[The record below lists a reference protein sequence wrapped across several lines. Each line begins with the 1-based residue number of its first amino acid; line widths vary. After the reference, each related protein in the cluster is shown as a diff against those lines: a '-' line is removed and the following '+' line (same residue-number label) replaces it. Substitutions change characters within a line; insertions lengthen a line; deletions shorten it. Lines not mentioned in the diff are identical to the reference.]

1 MELRDDPIINTHL
14 AKLYDNL
21 LEQNLIRVIEPFSRV
36 QVGSQQALRGCA
48 AVGGL
53 GGLCKP
59 AVLRSPSTDTQR
71 EGAAQGW
78 GEATAFGAGSESGG
92 ALQGVGQPC
101 KVWVCALW
109 GSLGSP
115 YPEERCSCAIALTDG
130 AHLRPH
136 QAVQGKGGPGGHRLC
151 RGGSAPARLVVLC
164 VGLPCTAVLCSAL
177 HTVSAGSASPQLCF
191 ASRRTWKGNS
201 PR

>member
-59 AVLRSPSTDTQR
+59 AALRSPSTDTQQ

-92 ALQGVGQPC
+92 ALQGVGLCPVGQP
-101 KVWVCALW
+101 WQPLPRGAL
-109 GSLGSP
+109 
-115 YPEERCSCAIALTDG
+115 
-130 AHLRPH
+130 
-136 QAVQGKGGPGGHRLC
+136 
-151 RGGSAPARLVVLC
+151 
-164 VGLPCTAVLCSAL
+164 
-177 HTVSAGSASPQLCF
+177 QLCHCPYRWSTSP
-191 ASRRTWKGNS
+191 ASS
-201 PR
+201 SCPR